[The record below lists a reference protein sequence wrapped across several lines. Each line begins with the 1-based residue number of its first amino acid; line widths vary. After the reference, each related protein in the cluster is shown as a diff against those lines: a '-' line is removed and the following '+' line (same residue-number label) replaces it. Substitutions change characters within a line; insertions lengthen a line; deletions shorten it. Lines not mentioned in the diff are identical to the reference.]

1 MINSMMIN
9 ENEKVKIYHNGELS
23 REEYPKQNEEIIE
36 KTLYERLDP
45 NYIFE
50 DEFCSNPKS

>member
-1 MINSMMIN
+1 MIN
-9 ENEKVKIYHNGELS
+9 ENEKIKIYHNGELS

-50 DEFCSNPKS
+50 DEFCSHPKS